1 MRTASRGLAALAR
14 RLECSGVG
22 VGGLASLLEPS
33 APSTS
38 GRPWGALRGGAGTR
52 SAASQAGDTRK
63 GEGSHHPGDKANS
76 TQPCTTSPPPA
87 RLRNFSIIAHV
98 DHGKSTLAD
107 RLLAATGTVSPAAIA
122 ARGGQWLDGMAL
134 ERERGITI
142 KLNQARMAY
151 TRPSDGKTYAL
162 NLIDT
167 PGHVD
172 FAYEVSRSLAAC
184 EGALLVVDAAQGVQA
199 QTLAVVAAALEADL
213 EIIPVLNK
221 IDLPGAD
228 PDKVARE
235 VQELIGLD
243 CSGPAALRVSAK
255 QGIGIEAVLEAIVA
269 AIPPP
274 PDTRAAP
281 LRALIFDSAYDAYK
295 GVVVYF
301 RVVDG
306 VLRAGDTIRLMASGK
321 AFEVAEVGV
330 LSPGPTPVA
339 SLAAGEVG
347 YLSASIKSVA
357 DARVG
362 DTITSAASPAETAL
376 PGYREATPMV
386 YCGLFP
392 TDADAFAD
400 LREAL
405 GRLQLNDAALAYEA
419 ETSPAMG
426 CGFRCG
432 FLGLLHMEVVQER
445 LEREYGLD
453 LVTTAP
459 TVVYR

>member
-1 MRTASRGLAALAR
+1 MRGAARAAAGFTR
-14 RLECSGVG
+14 RLDCESS
-22 VGGLASLLEPS
+22 GGLASLLSRPALHE
-33 APSTS
+33 PSTS
-38 GRPWGALRGGAGTR
+38 GRPWGLGSAWVAATRG
-52 SAASQAGDTRK
+52 AASQSGGNGEKGGTKGD
-63 GEGSHHPGDKANS
+63 PS
-76 TQPCTTSPPPA
+76 TQPVPPSH
-87 RLRNFSIIAHV
+87 LRNFSIIAHV

-107 RLLAATGTVSPAAIA
+107 RLLAATGTVSASAIA

-151 TRPSDGKTYAL
+151 TSPSTGETYAL

-172 FAYEVSRSLAAC
+172 FSYEVSRSLAAC

-199 QTLAVVAAALEADL
+199 QTLANVTLALENGL

-228 PDKVARE
+228 PDRVERE
-235 VQELIGLD
+235 VEELIGLD
-243 CSGPAALRVSAK
+243 CADALRVSAK
-255 QGIGIEAVLEAIVA
+255 LGTGIAGVLEAIIARV
-269 AIPPP
+269 PPP
-274 PDTRAAP
+274 PDTRALP
-281 LRALIFDSAYDAYK
+281 LRALIFDSVYDAYK
-295 GVVVYF
+295 GVIVYF

-306 VLRAGDTIRLMASGK
+306 ALKAGDAIQLMASGK
-321 AFEVAEVGV
+321 RFEVGEVGV
-330 LSPGPTPVA
+330 LAPHRTPVP

-347 YLSASIKSVA
+347 YLAAGIKAVS

-362 DTITSAASPAETAL
+362 DTITSGVAPADAAL
-376 PGYREATPMV
+376 PGYAEATPMV

-392 TDADAFAD
+392 TDADAFPD

-405 GRLQLNDAALAYEA
+405 GRLQLNDAALAYEP

-426 CGFRCG
+426 SGFRCG

-453 LVTTAP
+453 LSTTAP

>member
-1 MRTASRGLAALAR
+1 
-14 RLECSGVG
+14 
-22 VGGLASLLEPS
+22 
-33 APSTS
+33 
-38 GRPWGALRGGAGTR
+38 
-52 SAASQAGDTRK
+52 
-63 GEGSHHPGDKANS
+63 
-76 TQPCTTSPPPA
+76 
-87 RLRNFSIIAHV
+87 
-98 DHGKSTLAD
+98 
-107 RLLAATGTVSPAAIA
+107 
-122 ARGGQWLDGMAL
+122 MAL

-151 TRPSDGKTYAL
+151 TRPSDGITYAL